1 MQRIMIIGGPGS
13 GKSTLARA
21 LGARLG
27 LPVVH
32 IDPMFWEP
40 GWVQRDTGQTREMI
54 AAAAAQEAWIF
65 EGNSSVTYAGRAARA
80 DLIVFLD
87 LPRPLRLWRILKRRV
102 MFHGRTRPEMPAN
115 CPERLDPAFLAEV
128 WSWDRRT
135 RPRAMAVLALR
146 GGQIPT
152 LRLTSPRQVR
162 RFLADPGNW

>member
-40 GWVQRDTGQTREMI
+40 GWVQRDVGQTRAMI
-54 AAAAAQEAWIF
+54 AAAAAKKVWIF
-65 EGNSSVTYAGRAARA
+65 EGNSSANYAGRAARA

-87 LPRPLRLWRILKRRV
+87 LPRPLRLWRIAKRLMMYR
-102 MFHGRTRPEMPAN
+102 GRTRPEMPAN
-115 CPERLDPAFLAEV
+115 CPERLDLGFLAEV
-128 WSWDRRT
+128 WTWDRRT
-135 RPRAMAVLALR
+135 RSKAIALLAEK
-146 GGQIPT
+146 GGQGTT

-162 RFLADPGNW
+162 RFLADPGIW